1 MSDATEEDWPVKIIR
16 SSQRR
21 KTVSARLEA
30 GTLIIRAPE
39 GLSDA
44 DLAPIIDGLRRRL
57 RKRNRSAS
65 LSDELLEKRAQ
76 ELNRKYFGGQL
87 RWRSVRYVTNQ
98 NSRFGSCTP
107 EDGTIRLSHRL
118 ATMPVWV
125 RDYVLVHELAHLIEG
140 NHGKR
145 FWKLVN
151 RYPLTERARGY
162 LMAVGLEELEG
173 NEVDGATPPVDPGK
187 ALEVHRWKLLTSQG
201 EVTIELQ
208 PALAPWHV
216 ASVVNLTRKGFY
228 DGLPFHRVVAD
239 FVVQGGDPT
248 GTGWG
253 GPDYMLPAETGSLLD
268 GGAGFTVGGIGVADA
283 GKDTGGSQWFAMTG
297 RAPHLDGRYT
307 WIGAIVE
314 GQDIVDRLQIGDQVL
329 RARVE

>member
-16 SSQRR
+16 SNQRR

-57 RKRNRSAS
+57 RRRNRSAS

-76 ELNRKYFGGQL
+76 EMNRKYFGGQL

-162 LMAVGLEELEG
+162 LMAVGMEELEG
-173 NEVDGATPPVDPGK
+173 SEVDGAG
-187 ALEVHRWKLLTSQG
+187 A
-201 EVTIELQ
+201 
-208 PALAPWHV
+208 
-216 ASVVNLTRKGFY
+216 
-228 DGLPFHRVVAD
+228 AD
-239 FVVQGGDPT
+239 RD
-248 GTGWG
+248 
-253 GPDYMLPAETGSLLD
+253 
-268 GGAGFTVGGIGVADA
+268 
-283 GKDTGGSQWFAMTG
+283 
-297 RAPHLDGRYT
+297 
-307 WIGAIVE
+307 
-314 GQDIVDRLQIGDQVL
+314 
-329 RARVE
+329 

>member
-1 MSDATEEDWPVKIIR
+1 MSEATEEDWPVKIIR
-16 SSQRR
+16 SNQRR

-118 ATMPVWV
+118 ATM
-125 RDYVLVHELAHLIEG
+125 LSLI
-140 NHGKR
+140 H
-145 FWKLVN
+145 
-151 RYPLTERARGY
+151 
-162 LMAVGLEELEG
+162 
-173 NEVDGATPPVDPGK
+173 
-187 ALEVHRWKLLTSQG
+187 
-201 EVTIELQ
+201 I
-208 PALAPWHV
+208 
-216 ASVVNLTRKGFY
+216 
-228 DGLPFHRVVAD
+228 
-239 FVVQGGDPT
+239 
-248 GTGWG
+248 
-253 GPDYMLPAETGSLLD
+253 
-268 GGAGFTVGGIGVADA
+268 
-283 GKDTGGSQWFAMTG
+283 
-297 RAPHLDGRYT
+297 
-307 WIGAIVE
+307 
-314 GQDIVDRLQIGDQVL
+314 
-329 RARVE
+329 